1 MTHNPLP
8 PERLCRRATLDTLP
22 FSSTDELPDLAELP
36 GQQRALEALRFGVA
50 VPHEGYNLFALGPA
64 GSGRESLV
72 RQLLAAQASGRPV
85 PPDCCYVNH
94 FADPSRPRALR
105 VPAGRGRALRDDLA
119 ALVDELRSAIPGIFE
134 REGSAKWLT

>member
-64 GSGRESLV
+64 SHSI
-72 RQLLAAQASGRPV
+72 ATI
-85 PPDCCYVNH
+85 
-94 FADPSRPRALR
+94 PRA
-105 VPAGRGRALRDDLA
+105 AAAHGGRTSAQRRGPVCSFSMIFSHGEDGPHGSEAARAATIQQGRAPC
-119 ALVDELRSAIPGIFE
+119 RSRCPACRPPGS
-134 REGSAKWLT
+134 SAG